1 MLMLYSVW
9 SYWCQHVYT
18 ILLLVWS
25 LCTMYCLAGML
36 ACTVW
41 SCLQNWCRCFYNSTA
56 FVHYWHKLAGVSV
69 CTPYLVW
76 LCLLLCCFKHE
87 CLQLSMLLLHWV
99 NLLAYFPLQL
109 QSWAAR
115 HFSSRHKMW
124 SCCWTC
130 GRAVVLHFY
139 LHHITIFEVK
149 LVCHQHPRAL
159 KFATTD
165 SAQWCLIWSF
175 IML

>member
-1 MLMLYSVW
+1 M
-9 SYWCQHVYT
+9 
-18 ILLLVWS
+18 
-25 LCTMYCLAGML
+25 
-36 ACTVW
+36 
-41 SCLQNWCRCFYNSTA
+41 
-56 FVHYWHKLAGVSV
+56 HYWHKLAGVSM
-69 CTPYLVW
+69 CMPYLVW

-130 GRAVVLHFY
+130 GRAVVLHLY

-159 KFATTD
+159 KFATD
-165 SAQWCLIWSF
+165 SAQWCLIWSVTESF
-175 IML
+175 SKLIFKVSYNEEQNVVLLKWLNLVASDGLAAGWSQCAYL

>member
-1 MLMLYSVW
+1 
-9 SYWCQHVYT
+9 
-18 ILLLVWS
+18 
-25 LCTMYCLAGML
+25 
-36 ACTVW
+36 
-41 SCLQNWCRCFYNSTA
+41 
-56 FVHYWHKLAGVSV
+56 
-69 CTPYLVW
+69 
-76 LCLLLCCFKHE
+76 
-87 CLQLSMLLLHWV
+87 MLLLHWV

-109 QSWAAR
+109 QSWDAR

-159 KFATTD
+159 RFATTD

-175 IML
+175 IMLSLTHGWLKASQNWYYSKYRTMRSKMWCCWHGWIWLHLMVWQLADHSLPTSNSWGNYKWLKSIAEWTHKHVFM